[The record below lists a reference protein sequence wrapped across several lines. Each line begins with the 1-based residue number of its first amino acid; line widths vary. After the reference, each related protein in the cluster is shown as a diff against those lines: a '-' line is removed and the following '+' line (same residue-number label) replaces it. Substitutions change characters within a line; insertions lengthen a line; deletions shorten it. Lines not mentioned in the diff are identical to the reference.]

1 MRVKTNKRGQ
11 STLEYAIIVVVV
23 VGALIAMQWYIK
35 GGYQGKLRQSSDD
48 MGQQFSPTLTLGN
61 DTTTVTS
68 TNTESW
74 GGGSYGGGIGPDTV
88 SSNTVNLNVSQN
100 RSGSENVSGLI
111 AVPGQQR

>member
-1 MRVKTNKRGQ
+1 MRLKTNKKGQ

-48 MGQQFSPTLTLGN
+48 MGQQFSPTNTLSN
-61 DTTTVTS
+61 ETTTITS

-74 GGGSYGGGIGPDTV
+74 GGGAYGGGVGPDTV
-88 SSNTVNLNVSQN
+88 SSNTVDLNVTQN
-100 RSGSENVSGLI
+100 RVGSENVSGLVP
-111 AVPGQQR
+111 VPGQQR